1 MKRRLLLLGIALGFG
16 LGSLSAADVPRNA
29 PELAVQLGG
38 GRQLLLSQYR
48 GKVVLLEFLHT
59 TCPHCQQSSGLVQ
72 QLSKEFGPRGFQP
85 VGVAFN
91 DNAPA
96 LVPEFVRQLGLT
108 FPVGSAPRD
117 TVMQYLQHPMMK
129 PLYVPQMILVDRK
142 GVIREQHGGEDDY
155 LKNLEPNLRASLLT
169 LLNEPAPAQRSHRR
183 STPKAPGAAKKTA
196 ATAAAP
202 QSLR

>member
-1 MKRRLLLLGIALGFG
+1 LKRRLFLLGIALGFG
-16 LGSLSAADVPRNA
+16 LGSLPAADVPRNA
-29 PELAVQLGG
+29 PELAVQMGG

-59 TCPHCQQSSGLVQ
+59 TCPHCQQSSALIQ

-85 VGVAFN
+85 VGIAFN
-91 DNAPA
+91 DNAAA

-117 TVMQYLQHPMMK
+117 TVIQYLHHPMAK
-129 PLYVPQMILVDRK
+129 PLYVPQMIFVDRK

-155 LKNLEPNLRASLLT
+155 LKNLEPNLRASIET
-169 LLNEPAPAQRSHRR
+169 LLQQPVRAHRR
-183 STPKAPGAAKKTA
+183 ATSKAPGAAKKTS
-196 ATAAAP
+196 ATAAAS